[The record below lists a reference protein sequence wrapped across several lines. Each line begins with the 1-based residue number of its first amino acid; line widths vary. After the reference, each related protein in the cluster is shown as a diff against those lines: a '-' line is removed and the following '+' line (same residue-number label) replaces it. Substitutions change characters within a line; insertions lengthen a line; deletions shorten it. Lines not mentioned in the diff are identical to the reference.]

1 MSSAGSM
8 ALQVVRTREELE
20 ALRDIKLA
28 AIENAQKVIDRDP
41 LNPIAQFNLK
51 ALTKEL
57 LEIVSQLDRIYE
69 QINT

>member
-1 MSSAGSM
+1 M